1 MRIIIISF
9 ISLFLEKANILL
21 VHQNLII
28 IFYIIALFLSTYCSP
43 YNHCSSTG
51 LKGMTF
57 DHDFCYFIL
66 LFFLPFFRRDE
77 KRGRELPK
85 AWSKVK
91 GLFSLTLLTIA
102 FINDCRD
109 LYFYF
114 NYCIESLLFCWFAA
128 SFFWIAI

>member
-1 MRIIIISF
+1 MISFLSLFVCRVSKFIISAPKCNYYF
-9 ISLFLEKANILL
+9 
-21 VHQNLII
+21 
-28 IFYIIALFLSTYCSP
+28 IIALFLSTYCSP

-85 AWSKVK
+85 SWSKVK

-109 LYFYF
+109 LYLYF